1 MSRVILA
8 AVGWPLLLSFACS
21 APFTAASDEQRG
33 TPVTVDDA
41 TGGDAEVSDT
51 GRSGRSNT
59 GGLPSAGR
67 SSGDAGEASGPS
79 GVGGD
84 GNEGGRGAVSAP
96 ACPDLPGEK
105 LVRAGRF
112 CIDETEVTAASYQ
125 AFVDS
130 KPSVA
135 EQPYECLGN
144 PTFAN
149 GCAVAN
155 PTKEPVRCVDWCDA
169 RAYCASVGKRL
180 CGADA
185 ESDGGAMPFD
195 APATAAENQW
205 YSACSHAGELAY
217 PYGEVYDEA
226 ACWGTAHPPVG
237 ALAVKSAPGCSGGY
251 AGLFDM
257 SGGLAEWVDS
267 CNAEKGM
274 SDGCRIR
281 GGSYSATPEQM
292 RCDWQSA
299 TPRDTISNY
308 IGIRCCA
315 DLTIE

>member
-8 AVGWPLLLSFACS
+8 AVGLPLLLSVACS
-21 APFTAASDEQRG
+21 APFTAASDEARG

-41 TGGDAEVSDT
+41 AGGEGVVAA
-51 GRSGRSNT
+51 
-59 GGLPSAGR
+59 AGR
-67 SSGDAGEASGPS
+67 AGSSSTGSKASGGSASDEGGAPSSGGSDGGGGSQGGAS
-79 GVGGD
+79 VLTA
-84 GNEGGRGAVSAP
+84 AV
-96 ACPDLPGEK
+96 CPDLRGEK
-105 LVRAGRF
+105 LVLAGSF
-112 CIDETEVTAASYQ
+112 CIDATEVTVASYQ

-135 EQPYECLGN
+135 EQPYACLGN
-144 PTFAN
+144 ATFAN
-149 GCAVAN
+149 ACPATN

-185 ESDGGAMPFD
+185 TSDGGAMPFE

-205 YSACSHAGELAY
+205 YSACSHAGELTY
-217 PYGEVYDEA
+217 PYGDSYAES
-226 ACWGTAHPPVG
+226 ACWGATHPPVG
-237 ALAVKSAPGCSGGY
+237 ALAVKAAASCTGGY
-251 AGLFDM
+251 TGLFDM

-274 SDGCRIR
+274 GDGCRIR
-281 GGSYSATPEQM
+281 GGSYAATPEQM

-299 TPRDTISNY
+299 SPRDTVSNY

-315 DLTIE
+315 DLAVE